1 MSITLLP
8 WPPAATA
15 SAQLFPHRE
24 ENGRKWRKDK
34 AEFPGC
40 TLILCWRFL
49 EGVNQIA
56 RVLMMP
62 SGKKPAKTERKR
74 REATSVKVFMG
85 PKGLSNSSYLPRS
98 VQPRDMAMSTAQQQ
112 KQAPRVPLR
121 APSLPS
127 FQQDGPSF
135 TLCSSQGLHL

>member
-74 REATSVKVFMG
+74 REATSVKVFMS
-85 PKGLSNSSYLPRS
+85 PKGLLNSSYLPRS
-98 VQPRDMAMSTAQQQ
+98 V
-112 KQAPRVPLR
+112 
-121 APSLPS
+121 
-127 FQQDGPSF
+127 
-135 TLCSSQGLHL
+135 

>member
-24 ENGRKWRKDK
+24 GNGRKWRKDK
-34 AEFPGC
+34 TEFPVC

-49 EGVNQIA
+49 EGVNQVT
-56 RVLMMP
+56 RVLMIP
-62 SGKKPAKTERKR
+62 SGKKPAKTERKK
-74 REATSVKVFMG
+74 REATSVKVFTG
-85 PKGLSNSSYLPRS
+85 PKGLADSYLPRS
-98 VQPRDMAMSTAQQQ
+98 VQPRDIAMSTVQQQ

-121 APSLPS
+121 APSLPR

-135 TLCSSQGLHL
+135 TLCSSQGLRL